1 MRHSLKIKLTLIMA
15 SLVTAV
21 VVLICV
27 LNTTMFEKFYIKSRL
42 NDLKNAY
49 SSLSN
54 VLSIKNTDSDA
65 VQDAI
70 NQINYGYNINVFVLD
85 GRWNIVYS
93 SQTGYEDDVR
103 WIQDINFNPNV
114 QKKILEE
121 NSEYT
126 IVQSFDSATSMSYI
140 VATGILSDG
149 SQIIMQITIE
159 SMQENIN
166 TYNRFVIFIGTGI
179 LLVSII
185 VVYIIAAGITKP
197 VKKLS
202 EIAEEVSDMNFN
214 AKYEGS
220 DKGEIGVLGNSINVM
235 SAKLERNISELK
247 TANMELMKDN
257 EIKTRNDEMRREFLG
272 NVSHELKTP
281 IALIQGYAEGLK
293 EGINDDEESRNFYCD
308 VIMDEAVKMNNMVKK
323 LLTLNQIESGND
335 KISIERFD
343 LVELAGSVIR
353 ANGIVMN
360 QKEITVDF
368 KHPDTAEVWADQIQ
382 MEEVFTNY
390 LTNAV
395 NHCDGDRKIIITI
408 EKKQNSVYASVYNTG
423 HAIPEEDIERI
434 WEKFYKVD
442 KARTRE
448 YGGNGIGL
456 SIVKAILDN
465 YKASYGARNL
475 KDGVEFWFDMPVHE
489 V

>member
-49 SSLSN
+49 SSLTN

-93 SQTGYEDDVR
+93 SQTGYEDVVR

-126 IVQSFDSATSMSYI
+126 IVQSFDSATCMSYI

-185 VVYIIAAGITKP
+185 IVYIIAAGITKP

-202 EIAEEVSDMNFN
+202 EIAEEVSDMNFD

-247 TANMELMKDN
+247 MANMELMKDN